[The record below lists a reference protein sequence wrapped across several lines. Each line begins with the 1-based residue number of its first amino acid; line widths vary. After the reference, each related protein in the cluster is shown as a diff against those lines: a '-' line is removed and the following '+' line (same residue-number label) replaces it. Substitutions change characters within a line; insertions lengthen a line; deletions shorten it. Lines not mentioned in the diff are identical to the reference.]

1 MVTGFLLGDG
11 TGVGKGRQIAGV
23 ILDNYARCVSAQLC
37 HIQQLLRVMCC
48 YCLFPLINDTILPP
62 HFRGRKQSVWLSVSS
77 DLRID
82 AERDLNEVGCH
93 LRIIDGCIGLSAS
106 QSKGLGMSKGDK
118 EGIMFSTYSTLI
130 SSTRGAFEGGSSSV
144 SSKAQSRLQQIVDWC
159 GGHEFE
165 GLLVFDEAH
174 KAKNHDVAKE
184 ENSTKVARAVIAI
197 QDAMPRARVLYAS
210 ASAVTEVSQLAYCNR
225 LGLWGVGTPFMS
237 FKAFAS
243 NMEKRGLGALEM
255 LAMEMKARGSYVSR
269 GLSWIGAEFEL
280 HEYELLPEDETMYE
294 GACHFFQKLRYE
306 LEMAIEITGAEGMC
320 TKDVC
325 RNGHICNPMRQY
337 WACLQR
343 FFKDLAT
350 AVKVPFVVRQ
360 ALEAEELGHAVI
372 IGLQSTGESGM
383 EKMMEELKK
392 KPGDSVLSFMSS
404 GREGVSS
411 FIKTFFP
418 VLMKSRGPL
427 ITITSE
433 DCIDQELRKLQ
444 NAGDGT
450 SGYPRTGSGLDSGCE
465 SHLCSRGAQMRNYSA
480 MDKMH
485 IVKPEEVPECLA
497 AQNAL
502 LASIDTLNL
511 PPSALDSLI
520 DGLGGPSRVAE
531 MTGRKCRICHN
542 AKGFL
547 QYESRYSGTRAEAS
561 LNNTERAAFMSGKKP
576 FAIISDAASTG
587 ISLHAASGSAAAS
600 RRRIHIT
607 LELAWS
613 ADKTIQQLG
622 RSHRS
627 HQVTAPIYRLVVTN
641 LGGERR
647 FASAVAKRLFSLGA
661 LTKGDRRGASGL
673 DFGTFDIDNKYGSMA
688 LQELLNAT
696 LERKELAKG
705 VKFSHL
711 CSSIP
716 PALSELFQHEEKE
729 TIRNE
734 LLLGMIRDAIEIMCL
749 DMRPQSTYKVS
760 TFLTRLQSLAPS
772 LQRLIFV
779 YFSYC
784 METIMAGARAS
795 GTLDTGKK
803 SPAQHLFFTPI

>member
-1 MVTGFLLGDG
+1 MTEEDLG
-11 TGVGKGRQIAGV
+11 
-23 ILDNYARCVSAQLC
+23 
-37 HIQQLLRVMCC
+37 
-48 YCLFPLINDTILPP
+48 CLYSEYSSIPLSLIFFFHLP

-82 AERDLNEVGCH
+82 AERDLKEIGCH
-93 LRIIDGCIGLSAS
+93 LRMIDGCVALSAS
-106 QSKGLGMSKGDK
+106 QSKGLGMSKDDK

-130 SSTRGAFEGGSSSV
+130 SSTRGALEGGSV
-144 SSKAQSRLQQIVDWC
+144 SSKSQSRLQQIVDWC
-159 GGHEFE
+159 GGREFE

-174 KAKNHDVAKE
+174 KAKNHDVSKE
-184 ENSTKVARAVIAI
+184 ENSTQVARTVIAI

-225 LGLWGVGTPFMS
+225 LGLWGVGTPFVS

-255 LAMEMKARGSYVSR
+255 LALEMKARGSYVSR

-280 HEYELLPEDETMYE
+280 HEYDLLPEDETMYE

-320 TKDVC
+320 TKDLC
-325 RNGHICNPMRQY
+325 RNGHMCNPMRQY

-350 AVKVPFVVRQ
+350 AVKVPYVVCQ
-360 ALEAEELGHAVI
+360 ALEAVELGHAVI

-392 KPGDSVLSFMSS
+392 KPGDSVSNFMSS
-404 GREGVSS
+404 GRDTVRS
-411 FIKTFFP
+411 FMKTFFP
-418 VLMKSRGPL
+418 VMMKSKGPL
-427 ITITSE
+427 ITTISE
-433 DCIDQELRKLQ
+433 DCIEQELRKLA

-450 SGYPRTGSGLDSGCE
+450 GRPWTLSQLDSQRK
-465 SHLCSRGAQMRNYSA
+465 LLLRARDAQMRNA
-480 MDKMH
+480 KTDK
-485 IVKPEEVPECLA
+485 IKIKPEEVPECLA
-497 AQNAL
+497 AQNGL
-502 LASIDTLNL
+502 LASLDTLDL

-531 MTGRKCRICHN
+531 MTGRKGRICRN

-547 QYESRYSGTRAEAS
+547 QYESRYSGTRVEAS
-561 LNNTERAAFMSGKKP
+561 LNNKERAAFMSGRKA

-587 ISLHAASGSAAAS
+587 ISLHAALGSAAAS

-627 HQVTAPIYRLVVTN
+627 HQVTAPIYRLIVTN

-647 FASAVAKRLFSLGA
+647 FASAVAKRLLSLGA

-673 DFGTFDIDNKYGSMA
+673 DFSTFNIDNKYGSMA

-705 VKFSHL
+705 VNFSDLHR
-711 CSSIP
+711 SIP
-716 PALSELFQHEEKE
+716 PALNEIFQHEEKE

-734 LLLGMIRDAIEIMCL
+734 LLLGVIRDAIEIMCL
-749 DMRPQSTYKVS
+749 DMRPQNTFKVS

-772 LQRLIFV
+772 LQRLMFD
-779 YFSYC
+779 YFSCC
-784 METIMAGARAS
+784 METIMAEARAA
-795 GTLDTGKK
+795 GTLDTGNK
-803 SPAQHLFFTPI
+803 SSTQYLVCLVLGYFLHMYSTLRSSGGLGMWNII